1 MLGKRKLAKYP
12 DKNDP
17 TLTDMYNVLEK
28 LRAIDSGKL
37 SAPQFSP
44 KDKHI
49 HTRDLI
55 SILRQLHDDLDTAVF
70 SAYGWSPTISDD
82 QLLQNLVAGGG
93 STTNAP
99 PKKNPASSNTSAP
112 TSKIPP
118 AKSRT
123 PSANPS
129 PRPPVLRALR
139 QNPRHTRHRI
149 APGRSLCPPQIQIQ
163 TNSKH
168 FSCQPPP
175 PCIK

>member
-55 SILRQLHDDLDTAVF
+55 SILRQLHDVLDTAVF
-70 SAYGWSPTISDD
+70 DAYGWSPTISDD
-82 QLLQNLVAGGG
+82 HSSKTSSPGAG
-93 STTNAP
+93 STTSAP
-99 PKKNPASSNTSAP
+99 PNKKKASSNTSAP
-112 TSKIPP
+112 HFQ
-118 AKSRT
+118 
-123 PSANPS
+123 NS
-129 PRPPVLRALR
+129 PR
-139 QNPRHTRHRI
+139 
-149 APGRSLCPPQIQIQ
+149 
-163 TNSKH
+163 
-168 FSCQPPP
+168 
-175 PCIK
+175 